1 MARIH
6 LVEFRFIPAPPER
19 IHAVLADY
27 HRGHRAILPACFQS
41 LEVEVGGFGEGT
53 VIRYALRLLG
63 RRLETRARITE
74 PEPGRR
80 LVETDLGN
88 GATTTFHLEPEGR
101 GTRVRIETEHH
112 QPGLAGWLAA
122 RLFPL
127 LLRGIYRE
135 ELANLEEVT
144 GSTSA

>member
-6 LVEFRFIPAPPER
+6 LAESRFIEAPPER
-19 IHAVLADY
+19 LYRTLADY
-27 HRGHRAILPACFQS
+27 HQGHKAILPACFES
-41 LEVEVGGFGEGT
+41 LEVEAGGIGEGT

-88 GATTTFHLEPEGR
+88 GATTTFHLEPEGT

-112 QPGLAGWLAA
+112 QPGLSGWLAA

-127 LLRGIYRE
+127 LLRGVYRE
-135 ELANLEEVT
+135 ELAKLEKVT
-144 GSTSA
+144 GSASA

>member
-6 LVEFRFIPAPPER
+6 LVEGRLIPAPPAR
-19 IHAVLADY
+19 VHAVLADY
-27 HRGHRAILPACFQS
+27 HQGHRAILPACFET
-41 LEVEVGGFGEGT
+41 LRVEAGGFGEGT
-53 VIRYALRLLG
+53 VIRYAVRLLG

-74 PEPGRR
+74 PEPGRK

-88 GATTTFHLEPEGR
+88 GATTTFHLDPEGP

-112 QPGLAGWLAA
+112 QPGLAGWVAA

-127 LLRGIYRE
+127 LLRGVYRE
-135 ELANLEEVT
+135 ELENLARLT
-144 GSTSA
+144 DSASG